1 RSGGGGDVPG
11 RAAGSRGAPAP
22 RPPSPAPRPAPRRS
36 GRSRRGA
43 PRRTP
48 PARGPLRSRRA
59 PARGRRAPTA
69 RRSRL
74 ELALL
79 RGRKQHVVEDQ
90 AVARRMRVERQVG
103 RRVPDLVLLIFRIVP
118 AEERPRPLAVVA
130 MDVLDPGRP
139 FLVSQHQVALLQPF
153 ATAAAMSTRSAA
165 SARSRVSVAV
175 HMANRNPPFSTKSR
189 IFRATAFFRSGTVS
203 KPSRRPRR
211 R

>member
-1 RSGGGGDVPG
+1 MVLVETTVRSPFSRAQTRAGTRYAKDFPTPVPASSNPTPPSLKRSATYAAMSRWLG
-11 RAAGSRGAPAP
+11 RSSKLPSARATGPLGASRAATSMGSIRAVARG
-22 RPPSPAPRPAPRRS
+22 
-36 GRSRRGA
+36 
-43 PRRTP
+43 
-48 PARGPLRSRRA
+48 RGPLRSRRA

-139 FLVSQHQVALLQPF
+139 FLVSQHQVARLQPI
-153 ATAAAMSTRSAA
+153 A
-165 SARSRVSVAV
+165 
-175 HMANRNPPFSTKSR
+175 HE
-189 IFRATAFFRSGTVS
+189 
-203 KPSRRPRR
+203 RR
-211 R
+211 